1 MNEKRY
7 VLHKDD
13 PRRTVIR
20 SNAVN
25 YILTSLPE
33 NKSMEIVIRQH
44 RKTHNDEQRGGF
56 HFLCQTLGDRLG
68 YSKGEIKEMVKK
80 CVYGVSQ
87 VIIGQRIFQV
97 TESSEVNEDGE
108 LRDTLDYSR
117 LIDGIYLLAAEA
129 GEVLPQLDPDRYWKK
144 QKAG

>member
-13 PRRTVIR
+13 PRKEIIR
-20 SNAVN
+20 ANAVN
-25 YILTSLPE
+25 YLQNANLE
-33 NKSMEIVIRQH
+33 KSVEIIIRPH
-44 RKTHNDEQRGGF
+44 RKSLTEEQRGGF

-68 YSKGEIKEMVKK
+68 YTLGEVKEMVKQH
-80 CVYGVSQ
+80 VYGSRTVKCGGH
-87 VIIGQRIFQV
+87 VFQV

-117 LIDGIYLLAAEA
+117 LLDGVYLLAAEA
-129 GEVLPQLDPDRYWKK
+129 EEILPQLDPDHCWKK
-144 QKAG
+144 RKVG

>member
-13 PRRTVIR
+13 QRKQTIR
-20 SNAVN
+20 SNAMN

-44 RKTHNDEQRGGF
+44 KKTHNDEQRKGF
-56 HFLCQTLGDRLG
+56 HYLCQTLGDRLG
-68 YSKGEIKEMVKK
+68 YSLGEIKELVKK
-80 CVYGVSQ
+80 EVYGTHP
-87 VIIGQRIFQV
+87 ITIGSRTVEV
-97 TESSEVNEDGE
+97 TQSSEVNEEGE

-117 LIDGIYLLAAEA
+117 LLDGVYLLAAEA
-129 GEVLPQLDPDRYWKK
+129 GEVLPQLDPDHYWKK
-144 QKAG
+144 RKAG